1 MRAFC
6 AYNLD
11 TAWALAHYTPYT
23 HPGVRFGQ
31 TTALSRQI
39 GESRMFRKSFGFAS
53 RSGVA
58 AMALTAL
65 LSTAAFAQAP
75 VTGLGQSW
83 PNAADVS
90 VSPHYHVYVFVR
102 DGIRYIQVNDL
113 NGTVRAAVAVADD
126 VVLVLPV
133 GADAQ
138 SVTTRHGLAQLA
150 GTQNTGAAETVYS
163 DRSTRITATPTS
175 TGALQ
180 VNVATTPVIAPA
192 ICTSPGNCGNLN

>member
-1 MRAFC
+1 
-6 AYNLD
+6 
-11 TAWALAHYTPYT
+11 
-23 HPGVRFGQ
+23 
-31 TTALSRQI
+31 
-39 GESRMFRKSFGFAS
+39 MFRKSFGFAS

-58 AMALTAL
+58 AIALTAL